1 MRIPKLIPAAVLL
14 ILAVPA
20 VHAQKAATKP
30 AASQG
35 QKAQKPQAAKE
46 EKKTL
51 FAEMDTDHDGK
62 ITRAEWKGNAIG
74 FSMLDANNDGVLSG
88 DELKPK
94 K

>member
-14 ILAVPA
+14 VLAAPA

-30 AASQG
+30 AASQS

-46 EKKTL
+46 EKTL

-74 FSMLDANNDGVLSG
+74 FSMLDTNGDGVLSG

>member
-14 ILAVPA
+14 VLAAPA
-20 VHAQKAATKP
+20 LHAEKTAKKQAG
-30 AASQG
+30 S
-35 QKAQKPQAAKE
+35 QKAQPSQPAKG
-46 EKKTL
+46 KTL

-74 FSMLDANNDGVLSG
+74 FSMLDTNGDGVLSG

-94 K
+94 Q